1 MQQIIKYMSSKYV
14 IKKGNITYTPSIY
27 QEEILKFAHE
37 GVGDAFINACAGS
50 SKTTMLENIV
60 YQVPNEKKKICIAFN
75 KSIVDEMKNRIGESV
90 DNLHIT
96 TYHSLGY
103 SILNENFP
111 NIDFEVDE
119 DKYTNYL
126 RTNLL
131 SLTSYG
137 ETTTL
142 GRNYYSY
149 LRNIIQL
156 IDYARYYH
164 RSNIIGIKNI
174 AERYVMNLY
183 RDECVVCKKVLD
195 WGRSN
200 YTTIDYTDMV
210 WLVNELNLTT
220 KKHLYDFVL
229 IDEAQDTSVM
239 QQQMTERCLK
249 RGCRKFI
256 VGDKHQSINTWC
268 GSDFDA
274 VEKFKSEK
282 TKEFELPISY
292 RCPRKIVE
300 LAKKYSPNIQCSEN
314 AEEGEIRYNV
324 SINMP
329 CGNDMVLCRHTAPLI
344 DLQQKYFQINKKCYI
359 KGAEN
364 IFSHLRELILNTNSQ
379 YIDINCNT
387 MDGLFPKL
395 YNMLNDLITKLIEND
410 YPLEDVY
417 THISVLELYDNI
429 NSIKVLCANLRTCEE
444 LLKKI
449 NDVFNDRTTE
459 GVMLSTIH
467 KAKGLES
474 DNVYILYPS
483 LLPNK
488 YARKE
493 WEKISEEHITY
504 VAYTRARKTLNFM
517 DEGYVNPMGNISFN
531 YKKMINEINAINKK
545 ITINAKNNI
554 TENTLSV
561 SNFKNNS
568 LHVLGQKNINNNK
581 TGNKFKDIF

>member
-1 MQQIIKYMSSKYV
+1 MSNKYV
-14 IKKGNITYTPSIY
+14 IRKGDETFTPSIY
-27 QEEILKFAHE
+27 QEKILKFAHE

-60 YQVPNEKKKICIAFN
+60 YQVPNNKNKVCIAFN
-75 KSIVDEMKNRIGESV
+75 KSIVEEMRNRIGDSV

-111 NIDFEVDE
+111 NINFTIDE
-119 DKYTNYL
+119 DKYINYI

-131 SLTSYG
+131 SLTPYG
-137 ETTTL
+137 ETSTL
-142 GRNYYSY
+142 GRNSYSY
-149 LRNIIQL
+149 FRNIIQL
-156 IDYARYYH
+156 VEYARYYH
-164 RSNIIGIKNI
+164 RSNIVGIKDI
-174 AERYVMNLY
+174 AQQYVMNLH

-200 YTTIDYTDMV
+200 YQTIDYTDMV

-220 KKHLYDFVL
+220 RKHLYDFIL

-239 QQQMTERCLK
+239 QQQMTERCSK

-268 GSDFDA
+268 GSDFNA

-282 TKEFELPISY
+282 TQEFELPISY

-324 SINMP
+324 SVNMP

-344 DLQQKYFQINKKCYI
+344 ALQQNYFKINKKCYI

-364 IFSHLRELILNTNSQ
+364 IFSHLIELISSTNSK
-379 YIDINCNT
+379 YIDINCET
-387 MDGLFPKL
+387 IDGLFPKL
-395 YNMLNDLITKLIEND
+395 FTMLNGVVKNLIENG
-410 YPLEDVY
+410 YPTEDVY
-417 THISVLELYDNI
+417 THFSVLELYDNI
-429 NSIKVLCANLRTCEE
+429 NSIKVLCANLRTTEE

-449 NDVFNDRTTE
+449 NDVFNDKTTE

-467 KAKGLES
+467 KAKGLEA
-474 DNVYILYPS
+474 DNVFILYPS

-493 WEKISEEHITY
+493 WEIISEEHITY
-504 VAYTRARKTLNFM
+504 VAYTRAKKTLNFM
-517 DEGYVNPMGNISFN
+517 DESYTNPIGNISFN
-531 YKKMINEINAINKK
+531 YKKMVKEINEINSK
-545 ITINAKNNI
+545 IEENNKNNI
-554 TENTLSV
+554 TEESISELKLNNNTLPTLG
-561 SNFKNNS
+561 NKN
-568 LHVLGQKNINNNK
+568 KIDIKK
-581 TGNKFKDIF
+581 TGNKFKNIF